1 MVERGYRIRGRVQGV
16 GFRWWTRSQALRLG
30 ISGSVR
36 NCPDG
41 TVEVHARGSQ
51 EAVEALR
58 RRLDEGPPG
67 ARVEEVEEISAT
79 MSPPASGF
87 TIER

>member
-30 ISGSVR
+30 VSGSVR
-36 NCPDG
+36 NRPDG
-41 TVEVHARGSQ
+41 TVEVDVRGPQ

-58 RRLDEGPPG
+58 RRLNEGPPG
-67 ARVEEVEEISAT
+67 ARVEEVEEIAVTTSG
-79 MSPPASGF
+79 PVSGF